1 MQILQARKFSFV
13 GFSFCIH
20 ISYIYTTFERTKNNN
35 NLTNISLTKN
45 SCTMISIPYRQL
57 TELQKQL
64 NVSLSIVNQLLQ
76 FYQQASGAFSGHAVS
91 KSELATLVGVSS
103 RTFAG
108 WLRDCRSELRAM
120 GVKDRARYLPA
131 EAVAFI
137 CERYVIIPTQEKCTA
152 KLQ

>member
-1 MQILQARKFSFV
+1 
-13 GFSFCIH
+13 
-20 ISYIYTTFERTKNNN
+20 
-35 NLTNISLTKN
+35 
-45 SCTMISIPYRQL
+45 MISIPYRQL
-57 TELQKQL
+57 IELQKLL
-64 NVSLSIVNQLLQ
+64 NVSSSIVSQLLQ

-91 KSELATLVGVSS
+91 KSELAALVGVSS

-120 GVKDRARYLPA
+120 GVKDRAHYLPA

-137 CERYVIIPTQEKCTA
+137 CERFVIIPTQEKCTA